1 MGRKSALTPE
11 QWAEI
16 ERRHLVGGES
26 VNSLAKEFG
35 VNEGTIRK
43 KINPNSSE
51 RGKSPKPLR
60 ELAQEKIAAERQ
72 LKDISE
78 TVSAM
83 PMVRQKTFN
92 DLVAGL
98 LEISGHAVSAASY
111 GMATAHRL
119 SALAHSEVQ
128 KIDDA
133 DPLASGEQLRG
144 IAALTALANE
154 SSKIGLN
161 LLAANKDRLKGDGD
175 EPPGLDDPNPD
186 V

>member
-11 QWAEI
+11 QWAEV
-16 ERRHLVGGES
+16 ERRHLIGGES

-51 RGKSPKPLR
+51 PGKTAKPLR
-60 ELAQEKIAAERQ
+60 ELAQEKVAAERK

-92 DLVAGL
+92 DLLASL
-98 LEISGHAVSAASY
+98 TEISSHAASAGAY

-133 DPLASGEQLRG
+133 NPLASGESLRG

-154 SSKIGLN
+154 SSKIGMN
-161 LLAANKDRLKGDGD
+161 LLAANKELFKHG
-175 EPPGLDDPNPD
+175 EDDKPALNDPDPD